1 MQMPK
6 PTDADKER
14 FRSIVPV
21 DTRVEVKP
29 MFGNLGAF
37 VNGNMFMGL
46 FGSSLGVKLAP
57 ADAERLRA
65 AGGGPYGPAERPMN
79 GWVTLPPAND
89 RHGGRHRLDRG
100 GARPRRHT
108 AAEGPEGLRCGRR
121 ARPGTVVRSWIG
133 HVERRR
139 S

>member
-6 PTDADKER
+6 PTDADKDR
-14 FRSIVPV
+14 FRSVVPT
-21 DTRVEVKP
+21 DTRVEVRP

-65 AGGGPYGPAERPMN
+65 AGGGPFGPDERPMS
-79 GWVTLPPAND
+79 GWTTLPPATIGTAD
-89 RHGGRHRLDRG
+89 
-100 GARPRRHT
+100 GARWI
-108 AAEGPEGLRCGRR
+108 AAALD
-121 ARPGTVVRSWIG
+121 
-133 HVERRR
+133 HVAALPAK
-139 S
+139 SSKALKS